1 MGTEQGRTRQLH
13 VAGRYLHNIIGRRF
27 GKQSKFDWL
36 FQSHIGIKGIVY
48 NSVTKQGI
56 SNAVIHVK
64 NITGGPV
71 REIQHDVTS
80 GMYRL

>member
-1 MGTEQGRTRQLH
+1 MRE
-13 VAGRYLHNIIGRRF
+13 VSYIPNILI
-27 GKQSKFDWL
+27 

-64 NITGGPV
+64 NITGGRPHD
-71 REIQHDVTS
+71 IQHDITS
-80 GMYRL
+80 GRYNY